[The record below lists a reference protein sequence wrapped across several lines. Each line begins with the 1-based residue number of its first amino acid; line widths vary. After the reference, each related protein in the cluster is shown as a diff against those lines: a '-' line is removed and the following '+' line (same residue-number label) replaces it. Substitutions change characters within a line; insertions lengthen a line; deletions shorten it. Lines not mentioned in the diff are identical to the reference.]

1 MKIAFFLDAPRGFG
15 GAASLL
21 LRQAKLM
28 SVLYEVIVIIPCD
41 ENGNGNEE
49 GIRRCRQAQLPVKI
63 LSFGTSF
70 DFRRIDFLGAIHA
83 AKAISEF
90 AEEEGH
96 LETIFK
102 FWLQTA
108 EYNCE
113 SHK

>member
-28 SVLYEVIVIIPCD
+28 SVLYEVIVVIPCD

-49 GIRRCRQAQLPVKI
+49 GMRRCRKVQLPVKI

-70 DFRRIDFLGAIHA
+70 DFRRIDFLGAFMPQ
-83 AKAISEF
+83 KQFRS
-90 AEEEGH
+90 
-96 LETIFK
+96 
-102 FWLQTA
+102 LQKKK
-108 EYNCE
+108 E
-113 SHK
+113 SLFFTVCS